1 MVDAATKTAVGKI
14 PILKTNA
21 GPRDKEAWVA
31 RLKEEYNSLITYIK
45 SNKES
50 DTDWF
55 RLEANKEGILME
67 KRKEKNSKLHRK
79 IISFLFTFCNR
90 NQMVW

>member
-45 SNKES
+45 SNKEP

-55 RLEANKEGILME
+55 RLEANKEGILLW
-67 KRKEKNSKLHRK
+67 KKEKKK
-79 IISFLFTFCNR
+79 IREITQKNNQLFVYFL
-90 NQMVW
+90 

>member
-67 KRKEKNSKLHRK
+67 KRKEKNSGNYTEK
-79 IISFLFTFCNR
+79 
-90 NQMVW
+90 